1 MKERLVKGT
10 NVVGVVRLLRAHQR
24 AQPLPE
30 LGVWERDL
38 LSKRVAP
45 STWYALGIFDSL
57 LQIAHRFVFD
67 GSEAAAQAMG
77 REFAKESQ
85 KERAAR
91 EGTGATDPLGVLTEM
106 AGRWRSLFNFGQLE
120 VTPWP
125 SPGSEHGARVQV
137 TGYPDMSACHGHAI
151 IGWSMQLV
159 EGAGAKDVA
168 LRVEERPWMHN
179 SVLTYTLQWS

>member
-10 NVVGVVRLLRAHQR
+10 NVVGIVRLLRAHQR
-24 AQPLPE
+24 EHPLPE

-77 REFAKESQ
+77 RNFARETQ
-85 KERAAR
+85 EQRAAPDALKTSQPI
-91 EGTGATDPLGVLTEM
+91 EVLTVM

-125 SPGSEHGARVQV
+125 TPTSEHGVRVQV

-159 EGAGAKDVA
+159 EDAGAKEVA